1 LDRAGFLD
9 NLYVMR
15 RFACGLVALFF
26 LSSELPLASAQELD
40 WPVDQVLEHE
50 AADVEVCQDFICNKL
65 REEILVEAS
74 KCRPLANFKR
84 RRMRVRRAKAANSCK
99 IFQDKN
105 FELSKGKCAAAFKEA
120 CVRSGI
126 DGKYL
131 VADAFN
137 LHKQGMMEK
146 AGFVNLIWK
155 YTEYNAPLGAVLI
168 YVGGASHRYGHVEI
182 RVNPNL
188 YCSDYCNDNPVSG
201 TSDLLK
207 KKYRLVAVYL
217 PFTSSI
223 QISSKS
229 KSPPD
234 VN

>member
-1 LDRAGFLD
+1 MALAL
-9 NLYVMR
+9 
-15 RFACGLVALFF
+15 AALFS
-26 LSSELPLASAQELD
+26 LTSAHGQELD
-40 WPVDQVLEHE
+40 WPVDQVIEDE

-84 RRMRVRRAKAANSCK
+84 RRMRVRRAKAANSCR

-105 FELSKGKCAAAFKEA
+105 FGLSKGKCAAAIKEA

-155 YTEYNAPLGAVLI
+155 YNEFNAPLGSVLV

-188 YCSDYCNDNPVSG
+188 YCSDHCNSHPVSG
-201 TSDLLK
+201 VNEMLQ
-207 KKYRLVAVYL
+207 KKYRLVGVYL

-223 QISSKS
+223 QVSAKATHG
-229 KSPPD
+229 PE

>member
-1 LDRAGFLD
+1 MR
-9 NLYVMR
+9 LYTL
-15 RFACGLVALFF
+15 ALSGLLTLGS
-26 LSSELPLASAQELD
+26 LSSFAFAEVLD
-40 WPVDQVLEHE
+40 WPVDQVIEEE

-84 RRMRVRRAKAANSCK
+84 RRMRVRRAKAGNSCR

-105 FELSKGKCAAAFKEA
+105 FALSKGKCAAAIKDA

-131 VADAFN
+131 VEDAYN
-137 LHKQGMMEK
+137 LHKKGMMEK

-155 YTEYNAPLGAVLI
+155 YNEFNAPLGAVMV

-188 YCSDYCNDNPVSG
+188 YCSDHCNKHPVSG
-201 TSDLLK
+201 QSLLLK
-207 KKYRLVAVYL
+207 NKYRLVGVYL

-223 QISSKS
+223 QISSKTAL
-229 KSPPD
+229 PQGI
-234 VN
+234 N

>member
-1 LDRAGFLD
+1 MLLFVAGLTA
-9 NLYVMR
+9 L
-15 RFACGLVALFF
+15 LFF
-26 LSSELPLASAQELD
+26 VSDLPEASGRELD
-40 WPVDQVLEHE
+40 WPVDQVLENE

-74 KCRPLANFKR
+74 K
-84 RRMRVRRAKAANSCK
+84 RRMRVRRTKAANSCK

-105 FELSKGKCAAAFKEA
+105 FELSKGKCAAAIKEA
-120 CVRSGI
+120 CIRSGI

-131 VADAFN
+131 VADAYN

-155 YTEYNAPLGAVLI
+155 YTEYDAPLGAVLI

-188 YCSDYCNDNPVSG
+188 YCSDHCNDNPVSG
-201 TSDLLK
+201 VSDLLK
-207 KKYRLVAVYL
+207 KKYRLVGVYL

-223 QISSKS
+223 QISAKS
-229 KSPPD
+229 KAPLD

>member
-1 LDRAGFLD
+1 
-9 NLYVMR
+9 MR
-15 RFACGLVALFF
+15 RIVWGLVAL
-26 LSSELPLASAQELD
+26 LLLGSDMTVASARELD
-40 WPVDQVLEHE
+40 WPVHQVLETE

-105 FELSKGKCAAAFKEA
+105 FELSKGKCAAAIKEA

-131 VADAFN
+131 VADAYN

-182 RVNPNL
+182 RVNPRL
-188 YCSDYCNDNPVSG
+188 YCSDHCNDNPVSG
-201 TSDLLK
+201 VSDLLK
-207 KKYRLVAVYL
+207 KKYRLVGVYL

-223 QISSKS
+223 QISAKS
-229 KSPPD
+229 SPPAD